1 MTKQLCACGCGQEIE
16 PKPWHKK
23 KPALFVRYHH
33 LSVGDRTPR
42 YTPKPEEIPSGLC
55 ECGCGGKTTIATE
68 THVRLRRFKGYP
80 QPFIVGHHA
89 RMTAGRMRE
98 YTKTRFDAILTVAQ
112 AAYIAGIVDGEG
124 SIQIRQNSFRVAI
137 FNTNPD
143 IIEWMS
149 GFGGNAT
156 EAHSVAGRRP
166 VYRWSI
172 GSRQAVETLL
182 RQIEPYM
189 IIKKERACTVL
200 AMIDMLN
207 QSKHDLLPDTTVT
220 TTLQGF
226 DLP

>member
-1 MTKQLCACGCGQEIE
+1 MEKRLCACGCGQEIE

-42 YTPKPEEIPSGLC
+42 YTPKPGEIPSGIC
-55 ECGCGGKTTIATE
+55 ECGCGGRTAIATE
-68 THVRLRRFKGYP
+68 TLVRLRRFKGHP
-80 QPFIVGHHA
+80 QAFIVGHHA

-98 YTKTRFDAILTVAQ
+98 YTKTRFDTVLTDVQ

-124 SIQIRQNSFRVAI
+124 SIQIRQNSFRVTI
-137 FNTNPD
+137 SNTNSD
-143 IIEWMS
+143 VIEWMKAL
-149 GFGGNAT
+149 GGNT
-156 EAHSVAGRRP
+156 DGVIDIAGRRP
-166 VYRWSI
+166 VYRWVI

-189 IIKKERACTVL
+189 IIKKERARTVL
-200 AMIDMLN
+200 AMIDALN
-207 QSKHDLLPDTTVT
+207 QSQHDALPDTTVT